1 MREFPGRLIRS
12 LGVPEERGVWNS
24 QRGGK
29 DKLFKFFF
37 STFLSLSH
45 IKRLYFFFFPLS
57 LELII
62 TQQTTQFKLWDHIT
76 TMYPA

>member
-45 IKRLYFFFFPLS
+45 IKRLFIFFPLS